1 MATIYTAPDEIK
13 QPSLNF
19 SNMKNYREESEKY
32 IKDLKEWCINRCLK
46 GGKSTLNVGEQ
57 IYFPIADGRAYY
69 MVACMKPLQL
79 IHIGLDDAYQFE
91 YAHLLKAKDVQEKLD
106 SQKRLAELFSSKKA

>member
-1 MATIYTAPDEIK
+1 MATIYNAPKGLEAPEFNWK
-13 QPSLNF
+13 
-19 SNMKNYREESEKY
+19 EVEKY
-32 IKDLKEWCINRCLK
+32 RKDIEDNENRLKEWCINRCK
-46 GGKSTLNVGEQ
+46 QGGKSTENVGEV
-57 IYFPIADGRAYY
+57 IKFPVADGYAEY

-106 SQKRLAELFSSKKA
+106 QQKRLAELFSSKKA